1 MERLSICKQ
10 AHGRRVFLVYKRAMN
25 KAFRA
30 LDKTFAAAAIAT
42 AIAFCPV
49 PQDAQ
54 AQNWNYNPYTGG
66 STWLGISRLVQYPFN
81 RFSTPTAPL
90 YLASPLIRYGTYY
103 AGQRVTNSSRNFNY
117 GNYAGGDDAA
127 ADPRQRTRPVVS
139 DGNGVSDQIVHAKP
153 FRHDNSN
160 STNGDP
166 SGNADPAA
174 VSPGSSPPTAP
185 PIAPS
190 RPGPPAGGFIDLV
203 NSKYQGDISKAL
215 FDPDVRAYARA
226 VGLIDNDGIFDA
238 DLKPQKVQTIRG
250 ILADTHEDA
259 TVRINAVRML
269 LKH

>member
-1 MERLSICKQ
+1 MERLSICKK
-10 AHGRRVFLVYKRAMN
+10 AHRRPVFLVYKRAMY
-25 KAFRA
+25 KAFRV
-30 LDKTFAAAAIAT
+30 LDKQRVAAAMAT
-42 AIAFCPV
+42 AIAFCAA
-49 PQDAQ
+49 PQQAQ

-139 DGNGVSDQIVHAKP
+139 DGNGITDQIVHAKP
-153 FRHDNSN
+153 FRHDNNN
-160 STNGDP
+160 SANGDP
-166 SGNADPAA
+166 AGNPDPAA
-174 VSPGSSPPTAP
+174 VSSGSMPPGAP

-190 RPGPPAGGFIDLV
+190 RPGPQPGGFIDLV

-215 FDPDVRAYARA
+215 FDPDTRAYARA
-226 VGLIDNDGIFDA
+226 VGLIDTDEIFDA

-250 ILADTHEDA
+250 ILGDSREDA